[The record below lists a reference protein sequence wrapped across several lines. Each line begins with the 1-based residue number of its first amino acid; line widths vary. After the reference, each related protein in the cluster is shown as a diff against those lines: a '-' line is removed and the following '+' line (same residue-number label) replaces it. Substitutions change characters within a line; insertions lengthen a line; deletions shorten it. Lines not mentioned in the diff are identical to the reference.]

1 MEDAGSIAGYHS
13 SSAPL
18 LPSGLSETGA
28 AWEYFRKLLEDKKAD
43 YSWNPSEVG
52 DWLEFPRKV
61 MIFNSQINT
70 ACAPVLVLLESVPAE
85 TEKGEYLSLEKQCC
99 SQWGSVS

>member
-18 LPSGLSETGA
+18 LPSGLSGIGA
-28 AWEYFRKLLEDKKAD
+28 AWEYVRKLLEEKEAG

-52 DWLEFPRKV
+52 HWLEFPWEV

-70 ACAPVLVLLESVPAE
+70 ACAPVLVLVESVPAQ